1 MEKSKILYRTSI
13 IYYNSYGGKMPI
25 EKTIIGLIMMK
36 AKRVAEK
43 YEKATMNPAQA
54 QVDKLLS
61 IVRKN
66 ADTEYGRRYGFADI
80 STVTDY
86 QQQVPVITYEDIRGY
101 IERVASGENNILTVE
116 PPLMF
121 ARTSGTMGHPK
132 YIIVTP
138 TCRHK
143 EHSGVMSI
151 WGYHL
156 LSSHPNMQKGLS
168 VTLVST
174 AIEGY
179 TSAGIPYGSTSGC
192 IYKDMPAIFRRKY
205 AIPYHV
211 FEIKDY
217 HAKYYTVMRIAME
230 QDASVI
236 STANPSSILKMCEKG
251 NEFGEDIIRDIRDG
265 TLSYKFPIED
275 KIRVNIEKFLY
286 PNRPRSEFLAAVREK
301 RGGLLLPADYW
312 PNLNLIT
319 CWKGGTVGHYIEKF
333 PQWFNPDGNRNIP
346 IRDWGYLSSE
356 ARCSIPLSDDG
367 SAGALAILTNFYE
380 FVEVEQQQQYPDS
393 PDKWDYLTADQLK
406 DGGEYYIFITTTGG
420 LYRYDINDI
429 VRVEG
434 YYNNTPRIT
443 FVRKGRDM
451 TNITGEK
458 LSANQVIEATHRSA
472 AQRGITA
479 LHFKAEADPDQSR
492 YIINVEFAEDI
503 TQEQGRDF
511 LIGFDNNL
519 KQINIEYKGKR
530 DSMRLEAPVLFVM
543 RGGWFERCQKEL
555 TKNGNRTFQAKE
567 KILCPERTP
576 LSDIEPELKQVIE
589 MTEIHL

>member
-1 MEKSKILYRTSI
+1 
-13 IYYNSYGGKMPI
+13 MPI

-36 AKRVAEK
+36 AKHVADK
-43 YEKATMNPAQA
+43 YEKATMDPAQA
-54 QVDKLLS
+54 QIDKLLL
-61 IVRKN
+61 ILQKN
-66 ADTEYGRRYGFADI
+66 KDTEYGRKYGFSDI

-86 QQQVPVITYEDIRGY
+86 QRQVPVITYEDIREY
-101 IERVASGENNILTVE
+101 VERVAAGADNVLTAE

-121 ARTSGTMGHPK
+121 ARTSGTMGKPK

-138 TCRHK
+138 TCQDK
-143 EHSGVMSI
+143 EHGSVMGI

-156 LSSHPNMQKGLS
+156 FTSHPDLRKGVN

-179 TSAGIPYGSTSGC
+179 TSAGIPYGSTSGS
-192 IYKDMPAIFRRKY
+192 IYKNMPAIFRRKY

-217 HAKYYTVMRIAME
+217 QAKYYAVMRIAME
-230 QDASVI
+230 QDATVI

-251 NEFGEDIIRDIRDG
+251 NEFSEDIIRDIRDG
-265 TLSYKFPIED
+265 TLSYKFPIAD
-275 KIRVNIEKFLY
+275 NIRDSIEKNLH
-286 PNRPRSEFLAAVREK
+286 PNRKRSNVLVGLRNK
-301 RGGLLLPADYW
+301 RDGLLLPADYW
-312 PNLNLIT
+312 PNLRLIT

-333 PQWFNPDGNRNIP
+333 PQWFNPDGDRNIP

-367 SAGALAILTNFYE
+367 SAGALAVTTNFYE
-380 FVEVEQQQQYPDS
+380 FVDIAQQQQNPDR
-393 PDKWDYLTADQLK
+393 PDKWDYLTADQIK
-406 DGGEYYIFITTTGG
+406 DRGEYYIFITTMGG

-458 LSANQVIEATHRSA
+458 LSANQIIDATYRA
-472 AQRGITA
+472 VAQTGVTA
-479 LHFKAEADPDQSR
+479 LHFRAEADLDQSR

-503 TQEQGRDF
+503 TQDKGRDF
-511 LIGFDNNL
+511 LINFDENL
-519 KQINIEYKGKR
+519 KHINIEYKGKR
-530 DSMRLEAPVLFVM
+530 DSMRLAAPLLFVM
-543 RGGWFERCQKEL
+543 RTGWFERYQKEMN
-555 TKNGNRTFQAKE
+555 KNGSRIFQAKE
-567 KILCPERTP
+567 KVLCPERTP
-576 LSDIEPELKQVIE
+576 LTELEPELKQVIE
-589 MTEIHL
+589 MTGIHL